1 MGCPRWWSS
10 GPWSAEPPPSPQQL
24 VHVPKPPSALK
35 ACVCPSPA
43 AVLHFFLDGRWGTSR
58 ERLAISKD
66 QRAVRSVPGL
76 PLLLA
81 AERLLTGCH
90 LSVDVV
96 LGDVAVTQGRSYW
109 ACAVDPASYLVKVGV
124 GLESKLQESF
134 QGAPDVVSPRSGL
147 SGRDGVW
154 GPWVGELGP
163 GRGGSGRSGAG
174 TRGRARRGLR
184 PRGSEA
190 CFSEERV
197 AWKGM
202 WGEGPS
208 ACFHLSLRP
217 PRPPVRPLHLPT
229 PFPTCC
235 LHQTHSS
242 QDLLHCVCFQH
253 PKILP
258 LTLQSPPRL
267 LPAPCL
273 TSPTRVPPRT
283 LSPRTVPKHPFSLK
297 CTPI

>member
-1 MGCPRWWSS
+1 MPPFFPSCPRWWSS
-10 GPWSAEPPPSPQQL
+10 RPWSPEPPPSPQQL
-24 VHVPKPPSALK
+24 VPCPETPQCPPRPVFVPEALSLS
-35 ACVCPSPA
+35 PSPA

-147 SGRDGVW
+147 SGRGGVW

-184 PRGSEA
+184 PRGLEA
-190 CFSEERV
+190 CFSEECV

-208 ACFHLSLRP
+208 TRFHLSLRP
-217 PRPPVRPLHLPT
+217 TRPPVRPLHLPT

-235 LHQTHSS
+235 LHKTHSS
-242 QDLLHCVCFQH
+242 QDLLHRVCLQH

-258 LTLQSPPRL
+258 LTLPSPPPHCQR
-267 LPAPCL
+267 PA
-273 TSPTRVPPRT
+273 
-283 LSPRTVPKHPFSLK
+283 
-297 CTPI
+297 